1 MTHVACTRN
10 GIALAGRPFYL
21 LAGQIHYFRYPQAE
35 WRSLLLSARAAGLNT
50 IDFVIPWNLHE
61 PQEGRTDFSDM
72 ADLPAF
78 IDLCHELGLKV
89 IARPGPY
96 ICAEWENGGI
106 PNWLAAR
113 PGIAYRLDNPT
124 FLDSTLRWF
133 DVLIPLLAS
142 RQADRGGPIIL
153 VQIENEH
160 WASGVYGHDGHQATL
175 AQALIARGITVPLY
189 TCMGAM
195 PGVAEFRNGWTG
207 LDRKLQQTRR
217 AWPDNPMIVSELWS
231 GWFDNWGASRHNGK
245 STAGLDARLHELTA
259 VGVSGLSHWMWA
271 GGTNFGFWGGRT
283 VGGDT
288 VHMTTSYDYDAPVS
302 EYGELTAKYFVARRH
317 HLFLDTLGSTLAPLL
332 AAAGAGGP
340 TVVGAK
346 AVAGRAG
353 GGGEP
358 LVSVRRGDFAAAF
371 LRNDTSDRQ
380 VYQVFHQPDAPD
392 SPPIHLAVEVEAFSI
407 KPVFFTLPLAD
418 SGLAL
423 RCHTGRILGFWR
435 WPNHDVLVIYGSAGE
450 TGRLALADTRHTA
463 ANHADAAT
471 PTTAGWQ
478 LQATPPGVSGHAAN
492 DGLYIEYWL
501 HETPTVVRATRPSAA
516 GAERDLTILL
526 LTQACAERCW
536 PVGEAG
542 FLLGPHVVNEAALDA
557 DGTLHARLDPR
568 GSQPWYW
575 VAADGRIREMSP
587 DQETQA
593 LPPTVAPALG
603 VWESATCL
611 ELEANEGWQPL
622 GHPAVNAPNTHGY
635 AWVRGRFQAAQAQV
649 TTLTAPGLADR
660 GHLFV
665 DGAFVGVLGVGPDGP
680 RLALPITLAAGAHE
694 LRLLIDDL
702 GRFNYGSGLGEI
714 KGLTDTLYLGGQQ
727 EEITHGWTAL
737 WQEAAFAGEALA
749 NARPAHV
756 RPDARDVDL
765 ANFAPPPGA
774 GSDIWLLR
782 ELPAPAGRRA
792 LLYLTGDRNPG
803 ALFING
809 QPLIRFSRHFGGGFF
824 KFDISEHLRP
834 DGANVAALHIR
845 DYAGQP
851 WRAWLLTYDADQ
863 ALNAVWE
870 YRAGVHPTV
879 FAGVG
884 VPGSAQAPADEPAIS
899 SALLAGSSSARP
911 ARPVFLRTRFAY
923 DPARHGA
930 GPFKLSLGGLRK
942 GHLWLNGRSLGRY
955 WQIGPQEFYKAPAS
969 WLAAVNELVIFEEEE
984 GTPAGARLWTATA
997 AAARFW
1003 AACTGRPVACAS
1015 ATLMY

>member
-1 MTHVACTRN
+1 MTHVACTRD
-10 GIALAGRPFYL
+10 GIALDGRPFYL
-21 LAGQIHYFRYPQAE
+21 LAGQVHYFRYPQAE

-61 PQEGRTDFSDM
+61 PQEGHNDFSDM
-72 ADLPAF
+72 TDLPAF
-78 IDLCHELGLKV
+78 MDLCHDLGLKI

-106 PNWLAAR
+106 PNWLAAK
-113 PGIAYRLDNPT
+113 PGIAYRLDNPA
-124 FLDSTLRWF
+124 FLDATLRWF
-133 DVLIPLLAS
+133 DTLIPLLAD

-175 AQALIARGITVPLY
+175 AQALNERGITVPLY

-207 LDRKLQQTRR
+207 LDRKLQETRR

-245 STAGLDARLHELTA
+245 SAAGLDARLHELTA
-259 VGVSGLSHWMWA
+259 VGASGLSHWMWA

-288 VHMTTSYDYDAPVS
+288 IHMTTSYDYDAPVS

-317 HLFLDTLGSTLAPLL
+317 HLFLGTLGSTLAPLL
-332 AAAGAGGP
+332 VAAAAGGP
-340 TVVGAK
+340 RVVGAK

-358 LVSVRRGDFAAAF
+358 LRSVRNGEFAAAF
-371 LRNDTSDRQ
+371 LRNDTADRQ
-380 VYQVFHQPDAPD
+380 VYQVFHKLTAADANPV
-392 SPPIHLAVEVEAFSI
+392 HLAVEVEAFAV
-407 KPVFFTLPLAD
+407 KPLFMNLPLAD
-418 SGLAL
+418 SGLQL
-423 RCHTGRILGFWR
+423 RYHTGRILGFWR
-435 WPNHDVLVIYGSAGE
+435 WPDQDVLVIYGCAGE
-450 TGRLALADTRHTA
+450 VGRLALAEIP
-463 ANHADAAT
+463 NAAT
-471 PTTAGWQ
+471 PNHGVTGNGPRDWELHEETHG
-478 LQATPPGVSGHAAN
+478 ATCQIVARE
-492 DGLYIEYWL
+492 LRVEYWL
-501 HETPTVVRATRPSAA
+501 HETPTVVRATRPSAT
-516 GAERDLTILL
+516 GAERGLTILL
-526 LTQACAERCW
+526 LTQTYAERCW
-536 PVGEAG
+536 PVGESG

-557 DGTLHARLDPR
+557 DGTLRARLDPR

-575 VAADGRIREMSP
+575 VAADGRISEMSP
-587 DQETQA
+587 AQGPQA
-593 LPPTVAPALG
+593 LPPTAAPALG
-603 VWESATCL
+603 PWESATCL

-622 GHPAVNAPNTHGY
+622 GNPGVNTPNAHGY
-635 AWVRGRFQAAQAQV
+635 AWYRGRFQAAQAQV
-649 TTLTAPGLADR
+649 TTLAAPGLADR

-665 DGAFVGVLGVGPDGP
+665 DGAFVGAFGVGPGGP
-680 RLALPITLAAGAHE
+680 TLALPLTLTPGAHD
-694 LRLLIDDL
+694 LRLLVDDL

-727 EEITHGWTAL
+727 EEITSGWTAL

-765 ANFAPPPGA
+765 AHFAPPEGA
-774 GSDIWLLR
+774 GSDLWLLR

-803 ALFING
+803 ALFINS

-824 KFDISEHLRP
+824 KFDISERLQP
-834 DGANVAALHIR
+834 DRANVIALHIR

-851 WRAWLLTYDADQ
+851 WRAWLLTYDAGQ
-863 ALNAVWE
+863 ALDAVWE
-870 YRAGVHPTV
+870 FRAGV
-879 FAGVG
+879 
-884 VPGSAQAPADEPAIS
+884 SATWSPHAEPMAP
-899 SALLAGSSSARP
+899 RP
-911 ARPVFLRTRFAY
+911 AFFRTRFAY
-923 DPARHGA
+923 DPTLHGL

-955 WQIGPQEFYKAPAS
+955 WQIGPQEFYKVPAS
-969 WLAAVNELVIFEEEE
+969 WLAAANELLIFEEEQ
-984 GTPAGARLWTATA
+984 GTPAGARLWPETAV
-997 AAARFW
+997 AAREW
-1003 AACTGRPVACAS
+1003 RARTK
-1015 ATLMY
+1015 L